1 MVDGLAVWLCVSVHE
16 CECAWV
22 WVRVRVRVR
31 VRVGV
36 GVGVRVRVGV
46 GVCGRGSSFY
56 ISSEK
61 FNKCHS
67 FPPALDPTTV

>member
-1 MVDGLAVWLCVSVHE
+1 M
-16 CECAWV
+16 
-22 WVRVRVRVR
+22 RVRVRVR

-46 GVCGRGSSFY
+46 GVCGRGPNFY